1 MSHHHSHL
9 SSAVKVIQTQEQGEP
24 LVHHLKRFFAA
35 DKKFGSKDRKHIAA
49 LCYNYYRLGKA
60 LKHKSV
66 EEKIVIATFVCNT
79 ENSPFLAAINP
90 LFNEKIKRSLSDKL
104 AFLDI
109 DASDIF
115 PFKQELGTEV
125 NQQKFVLSFLVQ
137 PLFFLRIRPGK
148 ETMVLEKLT
157 ENKIDF
163 EEITTSCLALQQ
175 GVKTEQFF
183 VVNKE
188 VVVQDRNSQQVFK
201 YLQQPDVFLKKDVT
215 VWDCCAASGG
225 KSILLHDVLH
235 GHVQLNVSDVRG
247 SILNNLRNRFK
258 DAGIK
263 KYEAFTADMLQEN
276 VVDINKKFDLVICD
290 APCSGSGTWA
300 RTPEQLVFFTPQK
313 IEEYAAMQNK
323 IASEALKHLD
333 KNGLFFYITCS
344 VFKKENEE
352 VVDYLQKK
360 FHLQILQMEYLKGY
374 EMQADT
380 MFVAV
385 LCK

>member
-35 DKKFGSKDRKHIAA
+35 DKKFGSKDRKHIAS

-60 LKHKSV
+60 LKYKSV
-66 EEKIVIATFVCNT
+66 EERIVTATFVCNG
-79 ENSPFLAAINP
+79 ENSPFLAVINP
-90 LFNEKIKRSLSDKL
+90 LFNEKIKLSLPDKL
-104 AFLDI
+104 AFLNI
-109 DASDIF
+109 EPSDIF
-115 PFKQELGTEV
+115 PFMDELGMGMDR
-125 NQQKFVLSFLVQ
+125 QKFALSFLSQ

-148 ETMVLEKLT
+148 EKMVLEKLT

-201 YLQQPDVFLKKDVT
+201 YLQQPDVFLKKDFT

-235 GHVQLNVSDVRG
+235 GHVQLHVSDVRAG
-247 SILNNLRNRFK
+247 ILNNLRIRFK
-258 DAGIK
+258 EAGIK
-263 KYEAFTADMLQEN
+263 KYEAFTADMLKGN

-300 RTPEQLVFFTPQK
+300 RTPEQLVFFTAQK
-313 IEEYAAMQNK
+313 IEEYAAMQYK
-323 IASEALKHLD
+323 IASEAFKHVD

-360 FHLQILQMEYLKGY
+360 FHLQVRQMEYLKGY
-374 EMQADT
+374 ETKADS

-385 LCK
+385 LSF